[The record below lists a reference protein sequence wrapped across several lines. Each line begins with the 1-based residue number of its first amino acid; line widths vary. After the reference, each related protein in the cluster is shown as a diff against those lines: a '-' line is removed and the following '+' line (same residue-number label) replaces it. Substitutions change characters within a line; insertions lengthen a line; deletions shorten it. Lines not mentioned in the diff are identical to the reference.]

1 MIQVVI
7 ILVLLM
13 GAGGFGAYSWIV
25 NLQAENQ
32 VLQVNQEKLEGA
44 VAEQEKT
51 IANQQAEAAAI
62 QSANNELREAQTKL
76 RKDSK
81 NLASKLGK
89 HELDILAQNKPGL
102 VDRIINRAS
111 GAELR
116 CFELATS
123 AERTPEELAATK
135 RSQSHRECPGLANP
149 NLGKENTE

>member
-1 MIQVVI
+1 MVQVII

-13 GAGGFGAYSWIV
+13 GAGGFGAYSWIT

-32 VLQVNQEKLEGA
+32 ILQVNQEKLEGA

-62 QSANNELREAQTKL
+62 QKANSELRDAQTKL
-76 RKDSK
+76 RADSK

-116 CFELATS
+116 CFELATG
-123 AERTPEELAATK
+123 AEHTPEELAATK
-135 RSQSHRECPGLANP
+135 KSQSNREWPGLANP
-149 NLGKENTE
+149 NRGEELTE

>member
-1 MIQVVI
+1 MVQVVI

-13 GAGGFGAYSWIV
+13 GAGGFGAYSWIT

-32 VLQVNQEKLEGA
+32 ILQVNQEKLEGA

-62 QSANNELREAQTKL
+62 QKANSELRDAQNKL
-76 RKDSK
+76 RADSK
-81 NLASKLGK
+81 NLANKLGK

-116 CFELATS
+116 CFELATG

-135 RSQSHRECPGLANP
+135 KSQSNR
-149 NLGKENTE
+149 

>member
-32 VLQVNQEKLEGA
+32 ILQVNQEKLEGA

-51 IANQQAEAAAI
+51 IANQQVEAAAI

-116 CFELATS
+116 CFELATG
-123 AERTPEELAATK
+123 AEHTLEELAATK
-135 RSQSHRECPGLANP
+135 KSQSCLLYTSPSPRD
-149 NLGKENTE
+149 

>member
-32 VLQVNQEKLEGA
+32 ILQVNQEKLEGA

-62 QSANNELREAQTKL
+62 QEANSELRDAQTKL
-76 RKDSK
+76 RADSK
-81 NLASKLGK
+81 NLANKLGK

-116 CFELATS
+116 CF
-123 AERTPEELAATK
+123 
-135 RSQSHRECPGLANP
+135 ANP
-149 NLGKENTE
+149 NLGKEITE

>member
-62 QSANNELREAQTKL
+62 QSANNELRAAQTQL

-81 NLASKLGK
+81 NLANKLGK
-89 HELDILAQNKPGL
+89 HELDILAEKKPKL

-116 CFELATS
+116 CFELATG
-123 AERTPEELAATK
+123 AEHTPEELAATK
-135 RSQSHRECPGLANP
+135 KSQSNRECPGLANT